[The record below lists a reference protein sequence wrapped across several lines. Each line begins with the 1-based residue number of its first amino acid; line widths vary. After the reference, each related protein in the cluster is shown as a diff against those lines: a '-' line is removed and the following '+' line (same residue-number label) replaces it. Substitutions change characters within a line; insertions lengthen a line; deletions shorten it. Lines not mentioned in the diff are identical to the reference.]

1 MESLDG
7 DEFEENEAIWKWK
20 MNQWL
25 KKRGKSEYIDF
36 DIEELKKLR
45 YYFDCID
52 EKNQDAIG
60 VSELEDPL
68 IALGLVDNRDEVQK
82 IVNDVDD
89 DNTGMIE
96 FNEFL
101 EIIKIGNSNAKD
113 ASDKTVKIYNF
124 FKSLTTGKFN
134 PEGKELIFKLFI
146 SKYRREQILN
156 SMMSK
161 NPNEKKIGTKIL
173 NNYRN
178 QLAYNKGREQIQ
190 NLGQDKGHLDGSRF
204 QFIIMLAMMKY
215 FKYFHRDSS

>member
-1 MESLDG
+1 
-7 DEFEENEAIWKWK
+7 
-20 MNQWL
+20 
-25 KKRGKSEYIDF
+25 
-36 DIEELKKLR
+36 
-45 YYFDCID
+45 
-52 EKNQDAIG
+52 
-60 VSELEDPL
+60 
-68 IALGLVDNRDEVQK
+68 
-82 IVNDVDD
+82 
-89 DNTGMIE
+89 MIE

-190 NLGQDKGHLDGSRF
+190 NLGQDKGHLDGKSGF
-204 QFIIMLAMMKY
+204 PEISDVFSTQPPEPDFLLEILEQKNDDPEDNGY
-215 FKYFHRDSS
+215 GSDED